1 MSVTIATIWNTHCD
15 LRSTTTTRL
24 KCSVISDYYFIIG
37 SSSLIG
43 NTLGGKNGLHA
54 FGNNSAESE
63 PIWMKSGKK
72 PNVGAGPGRFWAR
85 SVATVWEVSFFPKK
99 SKKNGSQN
107 FQVLQLQAV
116 ITPQWLQIAGRSPPN
131 GLSTGCLVSIFT
143 VRINSVFFWDVHS
156 VQEKYLPKFS
166 ATSDVRYCVLKP
178 IVRRSAG
185 ASSAH
190 QAIYWRKAD
199 WIGNCK

>member
-143 VRINSVFFWDVHS
+143 VRINSKS
-156 VQEKYLPKFS
+156 FS
-166 ATSDVRYCVLKP
+166 EMYVPYKKSTSPNFRQRP
-178 IVRRSAG
+178 ILRNKTNSTPQCWCKH
-185 ASSAH
+185 SAH